1 MRLLLILA
9 LLFLSA
15 CDSGPEAA
23 QPADQVGAAA
33 EEVLP
38 PFPLPAPKPSVR
50 ANLPRTQFGQPAT
63 VGDVASKLEAALM
76 ASGYEDFSYYGVPGG
91 FALATETERIHD
103 DGRPYEGAARWT
115 FEAAPL
121 VDADALFSD
130 FPRGFLDRLRSADP
144 GRYRAIVFLVT
155 TKLQTTDNAAVDLQG
170 VAGWTSG
177 GADRLPAAVRQIA
190 LGPDHNISVLVYEF
204 RRASVAAEPE
214 LVSPSGLTVR
224 AHMQATQLLRSN

>member
-1 MRLLLILA
+1 MRFLAILI

-15 CDSGPEAA
+15 CSSAEK
-23 QPADQVGAAA
+23 AAA
-33 EEVLP
+33 PAEDVVAVEEETLP
-38 PFPLPAPKPSVR
+38 PFPLPAPKPSAR
-50 ANLPRTQFGQPAT
+50 ANLPRTLFGQPAT
-63 VGDVASKLEAALM
+63 VGDIASKLEAALM
-76 ASGYEDFSYYGVPGG
+76 ASEYGSFSYYGVPGG

-115 FEAAPL
+115 FDAAPL
-121 VDADALFSD
+121 IDANSLFDD
-130 FPRGFLDRLRSADP
+130 FPKVFLERLRRADP

-155 TKLQTTDNAAVDLQG
+155 TKLQTTNNAAVDIEG
-170 VAGWTSG
+170 VAGWTGG

-204 RRASVAAEPE
+204 RRASVSAEPE